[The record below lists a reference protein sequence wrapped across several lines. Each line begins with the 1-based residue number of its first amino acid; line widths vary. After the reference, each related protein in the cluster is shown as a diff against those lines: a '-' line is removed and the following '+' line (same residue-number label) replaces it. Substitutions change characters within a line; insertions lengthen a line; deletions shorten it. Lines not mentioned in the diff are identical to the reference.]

1 MEVTKKNFI
10 LFNKILFVL
19 LNNFQFSQMLDGAPI
34 DPKGNLDYAAF
45 TRQIKRGKEDE
56 QML

>member
-1 MEVTKKNFI
+1 MNIHFISFLFFYYKGLTDME
-10 LFNKILFVL
+10 
-19 LNNFQFSQMLDGAPI
+19 FSQMLDGAPL

-56 QML
+56 

>member
-1 MEVTKKNFI
+1 MEVNWAKQNEYD
-10 LFNKILFVL
+10 NKYFH
-19 LNNFQFSQMLDGAPI
+19 FQFSQMLDGAPL

-56 QML
+56 

>member
-1 MEVTKKNFI
+1 MKLFVFLH
-10 LFNKILFVL
+10 LFNSI
-19 LNNFQFSQMLDGAPI
+19 NFQFSQMLEGAPV

-56 QML
+56 

>member
-1 MEVTKKNFI
+1 MN
-10 LFNKILFVL
+10 L
-19 LNNFQFSQMLDGAPI
+19 FQFSQMLDGAPI

-56 QML
+56 